1 MQCEFVATSH
11 MDRDEDRLW
20 STNWATPGH
29 TRCRCEHWYDGQL
42 GSSRG
47 GWQRPCYR
55 AACSSRT
62 SHEEHGCILWVPVPS
77 GTTAKSGDKKR
88 KPKRVHDFVDV
99 LRCFHWQLSL
109 DSSLGFGGAGMV
121 PSGLFQIHI
130 SQLKAFE
137 TTRNHEPEIV
147 RMFPTSCVLNM
158 FVASAHLS
166 GMFWRWSPFPGSIW
180 IHGMLIHIHVCIYIY
195 TYTYLH
201 VYIYR

>member
-121 PSGLFQIHI
+121 PCGLFQIHI
-130 SQLKAFE
+130 SQLKAFDS
-137 TTRNHEPEIV
+137 TRNHEPEIV
-147 RMFPTSCVLNM
+147 ADVPHVMRFEHVCC
-158 FVASAHLS
+158 F
-166 GMFWRWSPFPGSIW
+166 SPFIGYVLEVKSLPRKHLDPW
-180 IHGMLIHIHVCIYIY
+180 DAYTYTCMYIYIY
-195 TYTYLH
+195 IYIFACLH
-201 VYIYR
+201 I